1 MTPSEYEAL
10 IADRFVAD
18 GYDVEDRPMTN
29 DWGIDVIA
37 VKGAE
42 RVAIQVKRYGG
53 STRPV
58 NRAQVMELCGAA
70 AYFDC
75 TRAIVATDG
84 RVMPDAMAVATKLGI
99 DILNVPAQP
108 IAMAVGRDAAHT
120 PSKFDQLWERYIMPL
135 AGTTLTWADGTSNT
149 IVAVTWAGLER
160 VTSNGRRQL
169 IKIEIFRLAVQR
181 VLAEGAI
188 SRTEI
193 NAMYPGRASSGVVLI
208 LSQIPGFEYEAGE
221 LRRRT

>member
-18 GYDVEDRPMTN
+18 GYAVENRPITN

-53 STRPV
+53 SPRPV
-58 NRAQVMELCGAA
+58 NRAQVMELYDAA

-108 IAMAVGRDAAHT
+108 IAKAVGRGASHS
-120 PSKFDQLWERYIMPL
+120 PSTFDQLWQRYIMPL
-135 AGTTLTWADGTSNT
+135 AGTTLMRADGTSNT
-149 IVAVTWAGLER
+149 IVTVTWAGVER
-160 VTSNGRRQL
+160 LTSNGRRQL
-169 IKIEIFRLAVQR
+169 IKIEIFRLAVKR

-188 SRTEI
+188 SRAEI
-193 NAMYPGRASSGVVLI
+193 NGMYPGRASSGVVLI
-208 LSQIPGFEYEAGE
+208 LSQIPEFEYRAGE
-221 LRRRT
+221 LRRRA